1 MATTTST
8 KTGIPSFDT
17 AFEQVRESSEQVL
30 AAARKAGNLY
40 LDSYEK
46 AVDRTTELAR
56 VGLFHL
62 PRQIGDRFG
71 LPDHLNQDVIDRAL
85 DEPPPANGRVVR
97 PDGRQR
103 GLPTANCSPDGLR
116 RAIQCTRPRR
126 SRINRASSSR
136 RSHLS

>member
-46 AVDRTTELAR
+46 AVDRTTELQLKLAGLSQQEWLKGLIEAQVDVTRELAGSYTTTAR
-56 VGLFHL
+56 SLL
-62 PRQIGDRFG
+62 K
-71 LPDHLNQDVIDRAL
+71 
-85 DEPPPANGRVVR
+85 
-97 PDGRQR
+97 
-103 GLPTANCSPDGLR
+103 
-116 RAIQCTRPRR
+116 
-126 SRINRASSSR
+126 
-136 RSHLS
+136 